1 VRRFIR
7 NGCTQS
13 ATIASLGCR
22 GLRGSVRRCQQPPRH
37 PEKIPRPR
45 PDSRFFCR
53 LFDSDPDRAST
64 PSRTP
69 PSFNLQV
76 ERLNRIVVQPAVK
89 LLVVEDE
96 PRMLELLR
104 RGLTEEGHN
113 VVCASDGAEGWEL
126 ARTYEFDAVVLDIML
141 PRMNGFELAKK
152 LRQERIATPVLML
165 TAKDSVP
172 DVVRGL
178 DAGGDDYLTKP
189 FSFTELLA
197 RLRALQRRAT
207 ARQQNRLQVGD
218 LVLDPESREVSR
230 AGVALSLT
238 RTEYSL
244 LERLMYRAG
253 KVVPRRTLIESVW
266 GFDREIEE
274 NTLDAFVRLLR
285 QKVDRDGMPK
295 LIITVR
301 GVGYMIREE
310 SSA

>member
-1 VRRFIR
+1 M
-7 NGCTQS
+7 
-13 ATIASLGCR
+13 
-22 GLRGSVRRCQQPPRH
+22 
-37 PEKIPRPR
+37 
-45 PDSRFFCR
+45 
-53 LFDSDPDRAST
+53 
-64 PSRTP
+64 
-69 PSFNLQV
+69 
-76 ERLNRIVVQPAVK
+76 K

-113 VVCASDGAEGWEL
+113 VVCAVDGSEGWEL
-126 ARTYEFDAVVLDIML
+126 ARAYEFDAVVLDIML
-141 PRMNGFELAKK
+141 PKMNGFELAKK
-152 LRQERIATPVLML
+152 LRQEQIATPVLML

-178 DAGGDDYLTKP
+178 DAGADDYLTKP
-189 FSFTELLA
+189 FSFSELLA
-197 RLRALQRRAT
+197 RLRAVQRRAT
-207 ARQQNRLQVGD
+207 SRSHNRVQVGD
-218 LVLDPESREVSR
+218 LILDPESRDVSR
-230 AGVALSLT
+230 AGVSISLT

-244 LERLMYRAG
+244 LERLIYRAG

-285 QKVDRDGMPK
+285 QKVDREGMPK
-295 LIITVR
+295 LILTVR

>member
-1 VRRFIR
+1 M
-7 NGCTQS
+7 
-13 ATIASLGCR
+13 
-22 GLRGSVRRCQQPPRH
+22 
-37 PEKIPRPR
+37 
-45 PDSRFFCR
+45 
-53 LFDSDPDRAST
+53 
-64 PSRTP
+64 
-69 PSFNLQV
+69 
-76 ERLNRIVVQPAVK
+76 K

-113 VVCASDGAEGWEL
+113 VTCASDGSEGWEL
-126 ARTYEFDAVVLDIML
+126 VRAYEFDAVVLDVML
-141 PRMNGFELAKK
+141 PKMNGFELAKR

-178 DAGGDDYLTKP
+178 DAGADDYLTKP
-189 FSFTELLA
+189 FTFNELLA

-207 ARQQNRLQVGD
+207 ARPQNRLQVGT
-218 LVLDPESREVSR
+218 LILDPESREVSR
-230 AGVALSLT
+230 AGVPIILT

-253 KVVPRRTLIESVW
+253 KVVPRNTLIESVW

-285 QKVDRDGMPK
+285 HKVDREGMPK
-295 LIITVR
+295 LILTVR

-310 SSA
+310 PTA

>member
-1 VRRFIR
+1 
-7 NGCTQS
+7 
-13 ATIASLGCR
+13 
-22 GLRGSVRRCQQPPRH
+22 
-37 PEKIPRPR
+37 
-45 PDSRFFCR
+45 
-53 LFDSDPDRAST
+53 
-64 PSRTP
+64 
-69 PSFNLQV
+69 
-76 ERLNRIVVQPAVK
+76 VK

-113 VVCASDGAEGWEL
+113 VTCASDGSEGWEI
-126 ARTYEFDAVVLDIML
+126 AQGYEFDAVVLDVML
-141 PRMNGFELAKK
+141 PKMNGFELAKK
-152 LRQERIATPVLML
+152 LRQQRIATPVLML

-178 DAGGDDYLTKP
+178 DAGADDYLTKP
-189 FSFTELLA
+189 FSFNELVA
-197 RLRALQRRAT
+197 RLRALQRRST
-207 ARQQNRLQVGD
+207 SRIQNRLQVAD
-218 LVLDPESREVSR
+218 LILDPESREVSR
-230 AGVALSLT
+230 TGVPILLT

-285 QKVDRDGMPK
+285 HKVDREGLPK
-295 LIITVR
+295 LILTVR

-310 SSA
+310 SAE

>member
-1 VRRFIR
+1 
-7 NGCTQS
+7 
-13 ATIASLGCR
+13 
-22 GLRGSVRRCQQPPRH
+22 
-37 PEKIPRPR
+37 
-45 PDSRFFCR
+45 
-53 LFDSDPDRAST
+53 
-64 PSRTP
+64 
-69 PSFNLQV
+69 
-76 ERLNRIVVQPAVK
+76 VK

-113 VVCASDGAEGWEL
+113 VVCAADGSEGWEL
-126 ARTYEFDAVVLDIML
+126 ARAYEFDAVVLDIMM
-141 PRMNGFELAKK
+141 PKMNGFELAKK
-152 LRQERIATPVLML
+152 LRQRQIATPVLML

-172 DVVRGL
+172 DIVRGL
-178 DAGGDDYLTKP
+178 DAGADDYLTKP
-189 FSFTELLA
+189 FSFSELLA
-197 RLRALQRRAT
+197 RLRAVRRRAT
-207 ARQQNRLQVGD
+207 SRSHDRVQVGD
-218 LVLDPESREVSR
+218 LILDPESRDVSR
-230 AGVALSLT
+230 AGASISLT

-285 QKVDRDGMPK
+285 QKVDREGMPR
-295 LIITVR
+295 LILTVR

>member
-1 VRRFIR
+1 
-7 NGCTQS
+7 
-13 ATIASLGCR
+13 
-22 GLRGSVRRCQQPPRH
+22 
-37 PEKIPRPR
+37 
-45 PDSRFFCR
+45 
-53 LFDSDPDRAST
+53 
-64 PSRTP
+64 
-69 PSFNLQV
+69 
-76 ERLNRIVVQPAVK
+76 VK

-113 VVCASDGAEGWEL
+113 VTCASDGSEGWEL
-126 ARTYEFDAVVLDIML
+126 VRAYEFDAVVLDVML
-141 PRMNGFELAKK
+141 PKMNGFELAKR

-178 DAGGDDYLTKP
+178 DAGADDYLTKP
-189 FSFTELLA
+189 FTFNELLA

-207 ARQQNRLQVGD
+207 ARPQNRLQVGT
-218 LVLDPESREVSR
+218 LILDPESREVSR
-230 AGVALSLT
+230 AGVPIILT

-253 KVVPRRTLIESVW
+253 KVVPRNTLIESVW

-285 QKVDRDGMPK
+285 HKVDREGMPK
-295 LIITVR
+295 LILTVR

-310 SSA
+310 PAA